1 MVVYPGHEAESDV
14 IQSWMGKPAHIKCLY
29 FSTLVSGDANFQ
41 TKHTA
46 LSVGGFI
53 QPSVAKNLI
62 QLPQNIE
69 KGLCQRFLWLAPKP
83 LTVQFKELQSVN
95 CQFSA
100 SVGKHH
106 IKMYVKSNVLL
117 GCMAKPVMA

>member
-1 MVVYPGHEAESDV
+1 MVVCPGHEAESDV

-41 TKHTA
+41 MKHTA

-53 QPSVAKNLI
+53 QPSVAK
-62 QLPQNIE
+62 
-69 KGLCQRFLWLAPKP
+69 
-83 LTVQFKELQSVN
+83 
-95 CQFSA
+95 A